1 MVLIL
6 ITILFPDAF
15 NDPDSH
21 EMMISKVLGAD
32 KVPSKRKA
40 GADKDH
46 VVQMVQ
52 EQVSRRLHKE
62 HQASRDQSDPN
73 SEEAM
78 IVDTQE
84 AEPSSGKQVI
94 HSSGEQTINSASQ
107 GMALQRKATPARVN
121 GVVNGFNGVLA
132 PGRSRELQDLDSL
145 EDNNGRHE
153 PVGNRGDTD
162 YDGKTL
168 HDILFQHRCSKQIKA
183 KLLTLLFP
191 QKLEKL

>member
-6 ITILFPDAF
+6 ITTLFPDAF

-21 EMMISKVLGAD
+21 EMLISKVVGAD
-32 KVPSKRKA
+32 KAPSKRKA
-40 GADKDH
+40 GVDKYH
-46 VVQMVQ
+46 VVRMGQ
-52 EQVSRRLHKE
+52 EQVNRRPHKE
-62 HQASRDQSDPN
+62 QQASRDQSDPN
-73 SEEAM
+73 TEEAM
-78 IVDTQE
+78 IVDAQE
-84 AEPSSGKQVI
+84 AEPSSGKQLI
-94 HSSGEQTINSASQ
+94 HSSGEQAINSASQ

-132 PGRSRELQDLDSL
+132 LGHSRELQDLDSL

-168 HDILFQHRCSKQIKA
+168 HDMLFQHRCS
-183 KLLTLLFP
+183 
-191 QKLEKL
+191 EKKRPNC